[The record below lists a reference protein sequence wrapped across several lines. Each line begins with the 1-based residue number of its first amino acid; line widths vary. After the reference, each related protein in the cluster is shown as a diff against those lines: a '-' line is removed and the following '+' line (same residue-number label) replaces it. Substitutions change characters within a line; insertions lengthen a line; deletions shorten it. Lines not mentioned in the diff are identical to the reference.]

1 MNNNSR
7 DYLTPNEIK
16 ALLNAAK
23 KNRHG
28 LRDYLFVLI
37 TFRHA
42 LRVSEAINLKWSQID
57 FSEGKIFVERE
68 KNGDASVHFLEGEE
82 LRKLRELKRLNPHSP
97 FVFISERKTPFTRFA
112 INRLIERLGV
122 AAGLEFAVHPHQLR
136 HAKGYQLANAGIDTR
151 SIQAYLGHKNI
162 AHTVKYTQ
170 LDANRFKGFGKD
182 LP

>member
-7 DYLTPNEIK
+7 DYLTPHEVK
-16 ALLNAAK
+16 ALLNAAR

-28 LRDYLFVLI
+28 LRDYLLVLI

-42 LRVSEAINLKWSQID
+42 LRVSEAVNLKWSQID

-97 FVFISERKTPFTRFA
+97 FVFISERNT
-112 INRLIERLGV
+112 I
-122 AAGLEFAVHPHQLR
+122 
-136 HAKGYQLANAGIDTR
+136 Y
-151 SIQAYLGHKNI
+151 
-162 AHTVKYTQ
+162 
-170 LDANRFKGFGKD
+170 
-182 LP
+182 